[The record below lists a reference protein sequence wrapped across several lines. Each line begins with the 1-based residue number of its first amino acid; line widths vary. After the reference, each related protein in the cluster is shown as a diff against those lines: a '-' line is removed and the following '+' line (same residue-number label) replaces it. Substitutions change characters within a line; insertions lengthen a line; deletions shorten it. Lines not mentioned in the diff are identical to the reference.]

1 MRRVTLA
8 VCWLRPRPYSILAET
23 DPLMTAS
30 PQPAPAPAPV
40 DDVLPRWNRIWSAV
54 FVLSLLAPLVI
65 AWWVEDLSP
74 PELLLA
80 AGLAGAA
87 LLAHGLIAYY
97 LPSRQV
103 EVREHTWL
111 LVGYIALIIAL
122 WYGLVSIHGVFNFF
136 LAGVFSQM
144 FFWLPIWLS
153 IPAGLLFSAA
163 LALQEAGVAGLSWSS
178 LGRPTVVIWVFVAL
192 AGVVLA
198 AFINAILR
206 QSMRR
211 QALIHE
217 LQATQDELASVERRA
232 GVLAERQRLAHEI
245 HDTLAQGFTS
255 IVMHLEAAEQA
266 LPGDEATVRR
276 HLDFAR
282 RTARESLEQARRVV
296 QDLQPQQLEQATLPE
311 AIERVATIWSEETG
325 IDARVAVTGAAR
337 PLPPEWE
344 VTLLRTAQEALAN
357 IRRHASAH
365 QTSLTLSYMPDLVVL
380 DVQDDG
386 VGVAALPAAA
396 GPEGG
401 FGLQAMRERVTQL
414 GGTLLVESAP
424 GEGTTLVVELP
435 A

>member
-1 MRRVTLA
+1 MAPAR
-8 VCWLRPRPYSILAET
+8 
-23 DPLMTAS
+23 PLMAPSQPPTPAS
-30 PQPAPAPAPV
+30 AHA
-40 DDVLPRWNRIWSAV
+40 DDVLLRWNRIWSAV
-54 FVLSLLAPLVI
+54 FGLSLLAPLAI
-65 AWWVEDLSP
+65 SWLATDLPWPS
-74 PELLLA
+74 LLWATGLA
-80 AGLAGAA
+80 ALA
-87 LLAHGLIAYY
+87 LVAHGFIAYY
-97 LPSRQV
+97 LPRRQV
-103 EVREHTWL
+103 QAREHTWL
-111 LVGYIALIIAL
+111 LVGYIVLIIVL
-122 WYGLVSIHGVFNFF
+122 WYALTRIDGVFNFF
-136 LAGVFSQM
+136 LGGVFSQM

-153 IPAGLLFSAA
+153 IPGGILFSAGLAYLEASSVGFDRAA
-163 LALQEAGVAGLSWSS
+163 LDS
-178 LGRPTVVIWVFVAL
+178 PTIWIWGFVAL

-211 QALIHE
+211 QSLIHE
-217 LQATQDELASVERRA
+217 LEATQKELVASERRA

-255 IVMHLEAAEQA
+255 IVMHLEAAEQG
-266 LPGDEATVRR
+266 LPGNEAVVRR

-296 QDLQPQQLEQATLPE
+296 QDLQPQQLDQATLAE
-311 AIERVATIWSEETG
+311 AIARVAAAWAEETG
-325 IDARVAVTGAAR
+325 LRANVAITGASR
-337 PLPPEWE
+337 PLPPELE

-357 IRRHASAH
+357 IRRHASA
-365 QTSLTLSYMPDLVVL
+365 QQASLTLSYMPDLVVL

-386 VGVAALPAAA
+386 VGVGRLPTVA

-414 GGTLLVESAP
+414 GGTLLIESAP